1 MKKVLL
7 SLCVMMGVGTM
18 QAQIDN
24 GGNWYNG
31 RLIYS
36 ASDEDGG
43 KVLMNAMAEGE
54 EHEFLLVPVAGK
66 ADTYRVTKSENDYV
80 MEYDAGSTVL
90 HQKKEGWDVLCF
102 YNAKNQLEGV
112 MTNEKEWNDEKLS
125 KAKWLNQMTGEYV
138 ADKGKENEL
147 NVDFA
152 WERLSINGEM
162 TSYEVETFNG
172 SVTGYI
178 TIAPIEG
185 STNRLEGL
193 WQVVPTLEGL
203 RFYAVKKTG
212 DYFYERE
219 RTGKYIDLVESN
231 PEVGRFF
238 FASTVLLNNGLS
250 QYEKST
256 LRVMRN
262 AILARH
268 GYVFQSKDLQ
278 DYFSKE
284 PWYKPAASNDNIK
297 LSLIEQLNVELIQFA
312 EKR

>member
-1 MKKVLL
+1 
-7 SLCVMMGVGTM
+7 
-18 QAQIDN
+18 
-24 GGNWYNG
+24 
-31 RLIYS
+31 
-36 ASDEDGG
+36 
-43 KVLMNAMAEGE
+43 
-54 EHEFLLVPVAGK
+54 
-66 ADTYRVTKSENDYV
+66 
-80 MEYDAGSTVL
+80 
-90 HQKKEGWDVLCF
+90 
-102 YNAKNQLEGV
+102 